1 MEKSA
6 GDSSTIARDNR
17 FPPGIP
23 YIVGNE
29 GAERFSYYGMR
40 QILYIYLTAL
50 FIGFVRRKQRRSGSA
65 FSGKNSSNAVD
76 PSLHGRGLPFP
87 DDRCHLG

>member
-1 MEKSA
+1 MHAQTTAPSPSAARGDAPHEK
-6 GDSSTIARDNR
+6 

-40 QILYIYLTAL
+40 AILKIYLIAL
-50 FIGFVRRKQRRSGSA
+50 YLQFVKESDVSA
-65 FSGKNSSNAVD
+65 GAGD
-76 PSLHGRGLPFP
+76 P
-87 DDRCHLG
+87 